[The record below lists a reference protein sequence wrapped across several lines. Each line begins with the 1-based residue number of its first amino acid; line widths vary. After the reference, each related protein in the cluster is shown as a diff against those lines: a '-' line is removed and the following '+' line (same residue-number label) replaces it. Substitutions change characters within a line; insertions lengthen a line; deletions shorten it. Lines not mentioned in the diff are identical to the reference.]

1 MRHYAVTALGADQPG
16 IVAALTGELFRQGGN
31 LEDVSSTVLRGQF
44 VVMLVVSMPPNVD
57 AESFEGSL
65 AGAVQ
70 PLGVTV
76 TVRQVRGDAP
86 TRVASTHVVVAYGS
100 DKPGIVAAVT
110 GLMAER
116 GIGITDLSC
125 RLAGEDRGG
134 FYVMVAEVDLP
145 ETVDPEDIAREL
157 ARSAD
162 DLGVDLTFRPVEVDR
177 L

>member
-1 MRHYAVTALGADQPG
+1 
-16 IVAALTGELFRQGGN
+16 
-31 LEDVSSTVLRGQF
+31 
-44 VVMLVVSMPPNVD
+44 
-57 AESFEGSL
+57 
-65 AGAVQ
+65 
-70 PLGVTV
+70 
-76 TVRQVRGDAP
+76 
-86 TRVASTHVVVAYGS
+86 VVVAYGS
-100 DKPGIVAAVT
+100 DRPGIVAAVT

-125 RLAGEDRGG
+125 RLAGEDPGG